1 MIYQN
6 AQNENTQNQFSNA
19 IKELQIGKLL
29 RKANIR
35 KSCGISAY
43 EVFQF
48 LLLLVFQ
55 GKNLFRFLNS
65 KYKDR
70 AVSKNTYYRF
80 LNETSYNWS
89 RFLLLLAVKVTT
101 LFDRLTRPERVQV
114 LILDDSVIKRNRS
127 KSVELL
133 ARVFDHVEHKC
144 QKGFT
149 MLTLG
154 WSDGYSFIP
163 TGFNL
168 LSSANKSNRYNEISD
183 TIDRRSNGYRVR
195 KESMMHK
202 TDAAVLLIKNALN
215 SGIKAQYV
223 LMDTWF
229 TTEPMIAE
237 ILNLGMDVI
246 GMVKQLKQRYTYHG
260 RQYKLSELKKFVNF
274 EGARN
279 TFGSLAVTTKTGIPV
294 KIVFVRNRNKKSECL
309 YILSTDLS
317 LSDAEIV
324 RIYGNRWSIECF
336 FKSSKSFL
344 KLGTEFQSHN
354 YGAMVSHTTIVF
366 TRYII
371 LEWIRRN
378 QNDQKTYGELFFMFC
393 DDIQDMDLTNA
404 LQSLMALFVEHISS
418 LSADITSIIKCKVN
432 EWIASQ
438 ALFIQDLF
446 GNICWES

>member
-1 MIYQN
+1 MINQMNQN
-6 AQNENTQNQFSNA
+6 DHTQNKFSYA
-19 IKELQIGKLL
+19 LKELQIGKLL
-29 RKANIR
+29 RKSNIT

-48 LLLLVFQ
+48 LLLLAFQ

-65 KYKDR
+65 KHKDQ

-101 LFDRLTRPERVQV
+101 TFHSLTRPERVKV
-114 LILDDSVIKRNRS
+114 LVLDDSVIKRNRS
-127 KSVELL
+127 KAVELL
-133 ARVFDHVEHKC
+133 ARVWDHVEHKY

-149 MLTLG
+149 LLTLG

-163 TGFNL
+163 TGFNM
-168 LSSANKSNRYNEISD
+168 LSSAKKSNRYQEISD
-183 TIDRRSNGYRVR
+183 TLDHRTNGFKAR
-195 KESMMHK
+195 KESMMQK
-202 TDAAVLLIKNALN
+202 TDAAILLIKNTLN
-215 SGIKAQYV
+215 AGIKADYV

-229 TTEPMIAE
+229 TTEPMLKE
-237 ILNLGMDVI
+237 ILLLGIDVI
-246 GMVKQLKQRYTYHG
+246 GMVKQLKQRYTYCG
-260 RQYKLSELKKFVNF
+260 KQYTLPELKRFVRF
-274 EGARN
+274 EGAKN
-279 TFGSLAVTTKTGIPV
+279 IFGSLVVTTKTGIPV

-309 YILSTDLS
+309 YILSTNCS
-317 LSDAEIV
+317 LDNGEIV

-344 KLGTEFQSHN
+344 KLGTEFQSRT
-354 YGAMVSHTTIVF
+354 YDAMVSHTAIVF
-366 TRYII
+366 TRYTI

-393 DDIQDMDLTNA
+393 EDIQDMDLTNA
-404 LQSLMALFVEHISS
+404 LQSLMALFVEHIST
-418 LSADITSIIKCKVN
+418 LSADITSYIKSKVTD
-432 EWIASQ
+432 WMMSQ
-438 ALFIQDLF
+438 ASFIQALF

>member
-6 AQNENTQNQFSNA
+6 VKNENTQNQFSNA
-19 IKELQIGKLL
+19 LKELQIGKLL
-29 RKANIR
+29 RKSNIT
-35 KSCGISAY
+35 KSCGVSAY

-55 GKNLFRFLNS
+55 GRNLFRFLNS
-65 KYKDR
+65 KHKDL

-89 RFLLLLAVKVTT
+89 RFLLLLSVKVTSI
-101 LFDRLTRPERVQV
+101 FDALTRPERVKV
-114 LILDDSVIKRNRS
+114 LVLDDSIVKRNRS

-133 ARVFDHVEHKC
+133 ARVYDHVEHRF

-149 MLTLG
+149 LLTLG

-163 TGFNL
+163 VCFNL
-168 LSSANKSNRYNEISD
+168 LSSAKKSNRYNEVSED
-183 TIDRRSNGYRVR
+183 IDHRTNGYKCR
-195 KESMMHK
+195 KESMMNK
-202 TDAAVLLIKNALN
+202 TDAAVLLIRRALQT
-215 SGIKAQYV
+215 GIKADYV

-229 TTEPMIAE
+229 TTEPM
-237 ILNLGMDVI
+237 LRSVLGTGLDVI
-246 GMVKQLKQRYTYHG
+246 GMVKQLKQRYTYKG
-260 RQYKLSELKKFVNF
+260 RKYTLHELKKKVCF
-274 EGARN
+274 EGAKN
-279 TFGSLAVTTKTGIPV
+279 IFGSLVVNTKTGIPV

-309 YILSTDLS
+309 YILSTDVS
-317 LSDAEIV
+317 LSEAEIV

-344 KLGTEFQSHN
+344 KLGTEFQSRN
-354 YGAMVSHTTIVF
+354 YGAMVCHTTIVF

-378 QNDQKTYGELFFMFC
+378 ENDQKTYGELFFMFC
-393 DDIQDMDLTNA
+393 DDIQDMDLTSA
-404 LQSLMALFVEHISS
+404 LKSLMALFVEHILT

-438 ALFIQDLF
+438 AAFIQALF
-446 GNICWES
+446 RNISWES